1 MCCLITH
8 HYLCSHND
16 IVGLFVGRL
25 VFDVKYLIFYRE
37 THVILYCD
45 EKVDAHFRVIGEITP
60 GVYVSLS
67 PIEDIFNAIITFDLQ

>member
-1 MCCLITH
+1 MFCLITH
-8 HYLCSHND
+8 HYLCSHNN
-16 IVGLFVGRL
+16 IVELFVGRL

-67 PIEDIFNAIITFDLQ
+67 PIEDIFNAIITFYVQ

>member
-1 MCCLITH
+1 
-8 HYLCSHND
+8 
-16 IVGLFVGRL
+16 
-25 VFDVKYLIFYRE
+25 LIFYRE

-45 EKVDAHFRVIGEITP
+45 EKVDAYFRVIGEITP